1 VTVAVVTDSAAALP
15 AEVAAGLDVT
25 VVPLLLTVG
34 GVQHRDGDLP
44 LYELLPRLDGGVT
57 TSGPTPAQLQ
67 AAIEKR
73 MTTDGVV
80 VLTIAS
86 TMSSTHDAAVLAADS
101 VAADAPGPVRVVDTA
116 TAAGAQG
123 LVVVHAARAAARGA
137 SIDEVEAAARAAIE
151 RVQLVATVDSL
162 DRLVASGRVPGLAGR
177 AGRLLNVNPLFRFHG
192 GHVGS
197 LRPAFTRD
205 AALERILGRWRKTYA
220 GGSRLHVAALHA
232 VDEEAATHLLEEV
245 RATVDPA
252 TAFVGSFSSVMVV
265 HTGPGLVG
273 LAWWWEPPPP
283 ADR

>member
-1 VTVAVVTDSAAALP
+1 MTVAVVTDSAAALP
-15 AEVAAGLDVT
+15 PDVAARLDVT
-25 VVPLLLTVG
+25 IVPLLLRVG
-34 GVQHRDGDLP
+34 GVEHSDGEMP
-44 LYELLPRLDGGVT
+44 LDELLPRLNGGVS
-57 TSGPTPAQLQ
+57 TSGPTPAQLS

-86 TMSSTHDAAVLAADS
+86 TMSSTHRAAVLAAES
-101 VAADAPGPVRVVDTA
+101 VEPDAPGPVRVVDTA

-137 SIDEVEAAARAAIE
+137 DIDEVEAAARAAID

-177 AGRLLNVNPLFRFHG
+177 AGRLLNVNPLFRFYG
-192 GHVGS
+192 GRVGS

-205 AALERILGRWRKTYA
+205 AALERILGRWRKTVTS
-220 GGSRLHVAALHA
+220 GSRLHVAALHA
-232 VDEEAATHLLEEV
+232 ADEEAALHLLDEV
-245 RATVDPA
+245 RSTIEPA
-252 TAFVGSFSSVMVV
+252 TAFVGSFSNVMVV

-273 LAWWWEPPPP
+273 LAWWWEPPAPGS
-283 ADR
+283 

>member
-1 VTVAVVTDSAAALP
+1 VTVAIVTDSASALP
-15 AEVAAGLDVT
+15 PDLIAELDVT
-25 VVPLLLTVG
+25 VVPLLLRVG
-34 GVQHRDGDLP
+34 GVEHRDGDLP
-44 LYELLPRLDGGVT
+44 LDELLPRLNGGVS
-57 TSGPTPAQLQ
+57 TSGPTPAQLS

-86 TMSSTHDAAVLAADS
+86 TMSSTHRAAVLAAES
-101 VAADAPGPVRVVDTA
+101 VAPDAPGPVRVVDTA

-123 LVVVHAARAAARGA
+123 LVVVHAARAAARGGG
-137 SIDEVEAAARAAIE
+137 IDEVEAAARAAIDQVE
-151 RVQLVATVDSL
+151 LVATVDSL

-192 GHVGS
+192 GRVGS
-197 LRPAFTRD
+197 IRPAFTRD
-205 AALERILGRWRKTYA
+205 AALDRILARWRKTRT

-232 VDEEAATHLLEEV
+232 LDEEAAVRLLDEV
-245 RATVDPA
+245 RATVEPA

-273 LAWWWEPPPP
+273 LAWWWEPEGPG
-283 ADR
+283 A

>member
-1 VTVAVVTDSAAALP
+1 MTVAVVTDSAAALP
-15 AEVAAGLDVT
+15 AELANELDVT
-25 VVPLLLTVG
+25 VVPLLLRVG
-34 GVQHRDGDLP
+34 GVEHRDGDLP
-44 LYELLPRLDGGVT
+44 LDELLPRLDGGVS
-57 TSGPTPAQLQ
+57 TSGPTPEQLS

-86 TMSSTHDAAVLAADS
+86 TMSSTHRAAVLAGEA

-137 SIDEVEAAARAAIE
+137 TIDGVEAAARAAIA
-151 RVQLVATVDSL
+151 RVELVATVDSL

-177 AGRLLNVNPLFRFHG
+177 AGRLLNVNPLFRFHDG
-192 GHVGS
+192 KVSS

-205 AALERILGRWRKTYA
+205 AALQRILARWRRTRDER
-220 GGSRLHVAALHA
+220 SRLHVAALHA
-232 VDEEAATHLLEEV
+232 LDDEAALHLLDEV
-245 RATVDPA
+245 RATVEPA
-252 TAFVGSFSSVMVV
+252 TVFVGSFSSVMVA

-273 LAWWWEPPPP
+273 LAWWWE
-283 ADR
+283 DRG